1 MTCSANPR
9 RLCGAALMLLA
20 LTPAAAAHDAWINRE
35 QRRNA
40 AGEWCCNAADCSP
53 PAEEKVKVTPR
64 GYVLETGETIPHSNA
79 AMSGDGQYWQC
90 RRPDKS
96 TRCFFFPPPGM

>member
-1 MTCSANPR
+1 MTCSANLR
-9 RLCGAALMLLA
+9 RLSSTALILLA
-20 LTPAAAAHDAWINRE
+20 LTPAALAHDVWINRE
-35 QRRNA
+35 QHRNT

-53 PAEEKVKVTPR
+53 LAQEKVQVTPR
-64 GYVLETGETIPHSNA
+64 GYLLETGETIPHSNA

>member
-9 RLCGAALMLLA
+9 RLCGAALILLA

-40 AGEWCCNAADCSP
+40 VGEWCCNATDCSP
-53 PAEEKVKVTPR
+53 LAEEKVKVTPR
-64 GYVLETGETIPHSNA
+64 GYVLETGTVA
-79 AMSGDGQYWQC
+79 LT
-90 RRPDKS
+90 DKS
-96 TRCFFFPPPGM
+96 AALRENPDVQRAYLGA

>member
-9 RLCGAALMLLA
+9 RLCGAALMVLA

-40 AGEWCCNAADCSP
+40 AGEWCCNATDCSP
-53 PAEEKVKVTPR
+53 LAEEKVKVTPR